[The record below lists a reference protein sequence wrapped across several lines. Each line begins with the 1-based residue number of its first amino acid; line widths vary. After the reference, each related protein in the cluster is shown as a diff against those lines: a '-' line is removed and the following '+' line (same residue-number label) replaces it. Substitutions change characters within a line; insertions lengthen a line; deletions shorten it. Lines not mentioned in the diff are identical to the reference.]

1 MTPGHRLRSLVGWL
15 VPLLFALSGCFL
27 TDLGP
32 KPSSGTGVAVIDGK
46 PVDVYLSA
54 PESFFELATT
64 TTGSTSVQQATV
76 QLEFRAGMG
85 VDAEVVLKISGH
97 LTAVPSAEHIGTHTL
112 PVSGTAPGLVDGWDI
127 NVPTEATLISG
138 TLTLSGV
145 TDDVISGTLRL
156 EVTTGGTSGVPAH
169 STYEATIILGRQ
181 YGGDGDF
188 DD

>member
-1 MTPGHRLRSLVGWL
+1 MTPGYRLRSLMGWL

-32 KPSSGTGVAVIDGK
+32 KPSSGSGVAVIGGK
-46 PVDVYLSA
+46 PVDVSLSA
-54 PESFFELATT
+54 PESFFELATAT
-64 TTGSTSVQQATV
+64 TSSTSVQQATL
-76 QLEFRAGMG
+76 QLEFRAGTG
-85 VDAEVVLKISGH
+85 VDAAVVLKIRGH
-97 LTAVPSAEHIGTHTL
+97 LSAVPATEHLGTHTL
-112 PVSGTAPGLVDGWDI
+112 PVSGTAPGLVDVWDI
-127 NVPTEATLISG
+127 EVPTEATLITG

-156 EVTTGGTSGVPAH
+156 ELATGGTSGAPAY